1 MKLRTISR
9 WVVALAGIV
18 AIIMALHDHV
28 SGAAKPT
35 PLGPVQPH
43 GLAAGESTAWTA
55 AVDHHCASR
64 GMRRGCVVLVG
75 KGAPPPLGHA
85 TAGHIAASEIVVSW

>member
-43 GLAAGESTAWTA
+43 GIAAGESIAGTI
-55 AVDHHCASR
+55 DHHMACH
-64 GMRRGCVVLVG
+64 GMRRECVVHVG
-75 KGAPPPLGHA
+75 KSAPPLGHA
-85 TAGHIAASEIVVSW
+85 TGYIAAS